1 MRFLQGAAVDDTVE
15 DTGQEGGVAYNLEK
29 MVTVQSLHSD
39 VGRLVGRTFTVEE
52 AMSSPA

>member
-1 MRFLQGAAVDDTVE
+1 MDDTVE